1 MAIGFVKLYGGYD
14 MDRRDFI
21 KRSLILA
28 ALMPLAKL
36 GAGSATAPKSSGS
49 ISADLLF
56 TNVELYDGTGSAPFM
71 ADVAVKDDKIVQV
84 AASGTLKCTG
94 CTVIDGHGKALVPGF
109 IDVHTHSDSAIYRTP
124 TADSKLMQG
133 VTTDISGNCGTS
145 HYLRG
150 SGGLKSVQGK
160 FGAYLDLIEK
170 AAPAVNVAHLCGHNS
185 LRISVMGYE
194 NRPPTREEMR
204 RMKELL
210 ADALANGAAGFSSGL
225 YYLPG
230 KFAATEEV
238 KELASLLK
246 GTGKPYV
253 THIRSESDTV
263 IESLAEAIEIA
274 RAGDNNL
281 QVSHIKTCFERN
293 WGKLDKM
300 FEMIDEARKSGM
312 NVLADR
318 YPYVYSSTSLRSIVP
333 PPFDKVSTSQLCGR
347 LKTDAAYRAQ
357 LVEAFRTRGR
367 QDMDRVLLV
376 KSSIRSHR
384 PYYAKNMVEIGKMM
398 GGISPQEAVVQ
409 LLASGRSPSGAFG
422 SMNEEN
428 MKRILAKPY
437 VVCGSDSSIFA
448 KNRDGGHPRAFGSFP
463 LFFRI
468 ASQSCPYAEVIRR
481 MTSLPAVKFNIRG
494 RGVIAPGF
502 FADMVLLDLKEF
514 NSKADFLAT
523 NRVPT
528 GVEAVYVNGKLAYS
542 PDSKAKTF
550 RAGKVLR
557 IK

>member
-1 MAIGFVKLYGGYD
+1 MK
-14 MDRRDFI
+14 RRDFI
-21 KRSLILA
+21 KSTLTAA
-28 ALMPLAKL
+28 ALMPLAKIC
-36 GAGSATAPKSSGS
+36 AGSGLISKSSGEVS
-49 ISADLLF
+49 GSLLF
-56 TNVELYDGTGSAPFM
+56 TNVELYDGTGKAPFM

-84 AASGTLKCTG
+84 AASGTLNRTG

-109 IDVHTHSDSAIYRTP
+109 IDVHTHSDSAVYRIP

-145 HYLRG
+145 YYL
-150 SGGLKSVQGK
+150 SGARSAKGKLKRIYGNFS
-160 FGAYLDLIEK
+160 AYLDVAEK
-170 AAPAVNVAHLCGHNS
+170 ANPAVNVAHLCGHNS
-185 LRISVMGYE
+185 LRIHVMGYE
-194 NRPPTREEMR
+194 NRPPTRDEMR

-230 KFAATEEV
+230 KFASTEEV
-238 KELASLLK
+238 KELAALLR

-253 THIRSESDTV
+253 THMRSESDTV
-263 IESLAEAIEIA
+263 LEALAEAIEIA

-281 QVSHIKTCFERN
+281 QVSHIKTCFDRN

-300 FEMIDEARKSGM
+300 FEMIAAARRSGM
-312 NVLADR
+312 DVLADR
-318 YPYVYSSTSLRSIVP
+318 YPYVYSSTSLRTIVP
-333 PPFDKVSTSQLCGR
+333 PPYDKISASVLCGR
-347 LKTDAAYRAQ
+347 LKTDAAYRAE
-357 LVEAFRTRGR
+357 LTEALRTRGR

-376 KSSIRSHR
+376 NSPIAAHR
-384 PYYAKNMVEIGKMM
+384 PYYAKNMIEIGKMM

-409 LLASGRSPSGAFG
+409 LLASGKAPSGAFG

-428 MKRILAKPY
+428 LKRILADPY

-448 KNRDGGHPRAFGSFP
+448 RHNKGGHPRVFGSFP
-463 LFFRI
+463 LFFRM

-481 MTSLPAVKFNIRG
+481 MTSLPAAKFNIRG

-502 FADMVLLDLKEF
+502 FADLVLLDLKEF
-514 NSKADFLAT
+514 DSKADFAVA

-528 GVEAVYVNGKLAYS
+528 GIEAVYVNGKLAYS
-542 PDSKAKTF
+542 PDSGAKTF

>member
-1 MAIGFVKLYGGYD
+1 MK
-14 MDRRDFI
+14 RRDFI
-21 KRSLILA
+21 KNALTVA
-28 ALMPLAKL
+28 ALMPFSKL
-36 GAGSATAPKSSGS
+36 CAAGASVSASTKN

-56 TNVELYDGTGSAPFM
+56 TNVELYDGTGKSPFM
-71 ADVAVKDDKIVQV
+71 ADVAVKGDKIVQV
-84 AASGTLKCTG
+84 AASGTLNRTG

-109 IDVHTHSDSAIYRTP
+109 IDVHTHSDSAVYRIP

-145 HYLRG
+145 HYLSSVKG
-150 SGGLKSVQGK
+150 AKDALKSTYGN
-160 FGAYLDLIEK
+160 FSAYLDTIEK
-170 AAPAVNVAHLCGHNS
+170 AKPAVNVAHLCGHNS
-185 LRISVMGYE
+185 LRIHVMGYE
-194 NRPPTREEMR
+194 NRPPTPEEMQ

-230 KFAATEEV
+230 KFAATDEV
-238 KELASLLK
+238 KELAALLK

-263 IESLAEAIEIA
+263 VESLAEAIDIA

-281 QVSHIKTCFERN
+281 QVSHIKTCFDRN

-300 FEMIDEARKSGM
+300 FEMIDEARNSGM
-312 NVLADR
+312 NIMADR
-318 YPYVYSSTSLRSIVP
+318 YPYVYSSTSLRTIVP
-333 PPFDKVSTSQLCGR
+333 PPFDKVPPAELCGR
-347 LKTDAAYRAQ
+347 LKVDAAYRAE
-357 LVEAFRTRGR
+357 LTEALRSRGR
-367 QDMDRVLLV
+367 KDMHRVLLV
-376 KSSIRSHR
+376 NSPVAAHR
-384 PYYAKNMVEIGKMM
+384 PYYAKNMVEIGQMM

-409 LLASGRSPSGAFG
+409 LLASGKSPSGAFG

-428 MKRILAKPY
+428 LKRILAKPY

-448 KNRDGGHPRAFGSFP
+448 RRNKNGHPRAFGSFP
-463 LFFRI
+463 LFFRM
-468 ASQSCPYAEVIRR
+468 ASESCSYAEVIRR
-481 MTSLPAVKFNIRG
+481 MTSLPAAKFNIRN

-502 FADMVLLDLKEF
+502 FADMVLLDLKEY
-514 NSKADFLAT
+514 NSKADFAVA
-523 NRVPT
+523 NRAPT
-528 GVEAVYVNGKLAYS
+528 GIEAVYVNGKLAYS
-542 PDSKAKTF
+542 PNSKAKTF

>member
-1 MAIGFVKLYGGYD
+1 MK
-14 MDRRDFI
+14 RRDFI
-21 KRSLILA
+21 KNALKIA
-28 ALMPLAKL
+28 ALVPFTKL
-36 GAGSATAPKSSGS
+36 GTGCALLSQSTET

-56 TNVELYDGTGSAPFM
+56 TNVELYDGTGKAPFM
-71 ADVAVKDDKIVQV
+71 ADVAVKDDKIIKV
-84 AASGTLKCTG
+84 APSGTLNCAD

-109 IDVHTHSDSAIYRTP
+109 IDVHTHSDSAVYRIP

-145 HYLRG
+145 HYLAG
-150 SGGLKSVQGK
+150 VKGAKDALKNTYGNFK
-160 FGAYLDLIEK
+160 AYLDTVEK
-170 AAPAVNVAHLCGHNS
+170 ARPAVNVAHLCGHNS
-185 LRISVMGYE
+185 LRVHVMGYE
-194 NRPPTREEMR
+194 NRPPTPEEMK

-230 KFAATEEV
+230 KYAETDEV

-263 IESLAEAIEIA
+263 VESLIEAIEIA

-281 QVSHIKTCFERN
+281 QVSHMKTCFDRN

-300 FEMIDEARKSGM
+300 FKLIDEARKTGM
-312 NVLADR
+312 NVMADR
-318 YPYVYSSTSLRSIVP
+318 YPYVYSSTSLRTIVP
-333 PPFDKVSTSQLCGR
+333 PPFDKVPPAKLLGR
-347 LKTDAAYRAQ
+347 LKTNTAYRAE
-357 LVEAFRTRGR
+357 LVEALHARGR
-367 QDMDRVLLV
+367 KDMDRVLLV
-376 KSSIRSHR
+376 SSPVKKHR
-384 PYYAKNMVEIGKMM
+384 PYYAKNMVEIGQMM

-409 LLASGRSPSGAFG
+409 LLASGKSPSAAFG
-422 SMNEEN
+422 SMNEDN
-428 MKRILAKPY
+428 LKRILAKPY

-448 KNRDGGHPRAFGSFP
+448 RNNKNGHPRAFGSFP
-463 LFFRI
+463 RFFRT
-468 ASQSCPYAEVIRR
+468 ATESCSYAEVIRR
-481 MTSLPAVKFNIRG
+481 MTSLPAAKFNIRN

-502 FADMVLLDLKEF
+502 FADLVLLDLKKY
-514 NSKADFLAT
+514 NSKANFAVA

-528 GVEAVYVNGKLAYS
+528 GIEAVYVNGKLAYS
-542 PDSKAKTF
+542 PKSKAKTF

>member
-1 MAIGFVKLYGGYD
+1 

-21 KRSLILA
+21 KNALTIA

-36 GAGSATAPKSSGS
+36 RANSVPVPQGSGNIA
-49 ISADLLF
+49 ADLLF
-56 TNVELYDGTGSAPFM
+56 TNVELYDGTGAAPFM

-84 AASGTLKCTG
+84 APSGTLKLTG
-94 CTVIDGHGKALVPGF
+94 CTVVDGHGKALVPGF
-109 IDVHTHSDSAIYRTP
+109 IDVHTHSDSAVFRTP
-124 TADSKLMQG
+124 GADSKLMQG

-145 HYLRG
+145 HYLA
-150 SGGLKSVQGK
+150 SVKRAPDALRKTYGNFK
-160 FGAYLDLIEK
+160 AYLDTIET
-170 AAPAVNVAHLCGHNS
+170 ARPAVNVAHLCGHNS
-185 LRISVMGYE
+185 LRVHVMGHA

-225 YYLPG
+225 YYIPG
-230 KFAATEEV
+230 KFAATDEV

-263 IESLAEAIEIA
+263 VESLAEAIEIA

-281 QVSHIKTCFERN
+281 QVSHMKTCFDRN

-300 FEMIDEARKSGM
+300 FELIEEARKSGM

-333 PPFDKVSTSQLCGR
+333 PPFDKVPTSELCGK
-347 LKTDAAYRAQ
+347 LKVDAAYRAQ
-357 LVEAFRTRGR
+357 LVEAFRARGR
-367 QDMDRVLLV
+367 KDMDRVLLV
-376 KSSIRSHR
+376 KSSVREHR
-384 PYYAKNMVEIGKMM
+384 PYSAKNMVEIGKMM

-437 VVCGSDSSIFA
+437 VVCGSDSSIFLR
-448 KNRDGGHPRAFGSFP
+448 NREGGHPRSFGSFP
-463 LFFRI
+463 LFFRT

-481 MTSLPAVKFNIRG
+481 MTSLPAAKFNIRG

-502 FADMVLLDLKEF
+502 FADMVLLDLKKF
-514 NSKADFLAT
+514 DSKADFAKT
-523 NRVPT
+523 NCAPT

-542 PDSKAKTF
+542 PNSGAKTF

>member
-1 MAIGFVKLYGGYD
+1 MN
-14 MDRRDFI
+14 RRDFL
-21 KRSLILA
+21 KGALTLA
-28 ALMPLAKL
+28 ALMPAAKL
-36 GAGSATAPKSSGS
+36 SSGIGISKSSGN

-56 TNVELYDGTGSAPFM
+56 TNVELYDGTGKAPFM

-84 AASGTLKCTG
+84 AASGTLKRTG

-109 IDVHTHSDSAIYRTP
+109 IDVHTHSDSAVFRIP
-124 TADSKLMQG
+124 SADSKLMQG

-145 HYLRG
+145 YYLRG
-150 SGGLKSVQGK
+150 ARSAKGKLKKMYGNFS
-160 FGAYLDLIEK
+160 AYLDVVEQ

-185 LRISVMGYE
+185 LRLHVMNYE
-194 NRPPTREEMR
+194 NRPPTREELR

-230 KFAATEEV
+230 KYAATDEV
-238 KELASLLK
+238 KELATLLK

-263 IESLAEAIEIA
+263 LEALAEAIEIA
-274 RAGDNNL
+274 RSGDNNL
-281 QVSHIKTCFERN
+281 QVSHIKTCFARN
-293 WGKLDKM
+293 WKKLDKM
-300 FEMIDEARKSGM
+300 FEMIAEARRSGM
-312 NVLADR
+312 NVMADR
-318 YPYVYSSTSLRSIVP
+318 YPYVYSSTSLKSIVP
-333 PPFDKVSTSQLCGR
+333 SPFDKANPSELYGR
-347 LKTDAAYRAQ
+347 LKVDASYRAK
-357 LVEAFRTRGR
+357 LLEAFHARGR
-367 QDMDRVLLV
+367 KDMDRVLLV
-376 KSSIRSHR
+376 RSPFPEHR

-398 GGISPQEAVVQ
+398 GGISPQEAVVR
-409 LLASGRSPSGAFG
+409 LLSSGGSPSAAFG

-428 MKRILAKPY
+428 MKRILADPY
-437 VVCGSDSSIFA
+437 VVCGSDSSIFS
-448 KNRDGGHPRAFGSFP
+448 RRSGGGHPRAFGSFP

-481 MTSLPAVKFNIRG
+481 MTSLPAAKFNIRG

-502 FADMVLLDLKEF
+502 FADMVLLDLKEYD
-514 NSKADFLAT
+514 SKADFT
-523 NRVPT
+523 VSNRVPT
-528 GVEAVYVNGKLAYS
+528 GIDSVYVNGKLAYS
-542 PDSKAKTF
+542 PDSAAKTF